1 MSTTSEHKYVTIASG
16 NFESEVLKS
25 NVPVLV
31 DFWATWCGPCRMI
44 GPIIEEIAAEYAG
57 KAKVAKVDVDQNQEL
72 AEQFQVRSVPTLLIF
87 KNGNVVEQLVGAVS
101 KKALT
106 TRLDNHVS

>member
-1 MSTTSEHKYVTIASG
+1 MSAMSEHKYVTIDSG

-44 GPIIEEIAAEYAG
+44 GPIIEEIASEYAG
-57 KAKVAKVDVDQNQEL
+57 KAKVAKADVDQNQEL
-72 AEQFQVRSVPTLLIF
+72 AEKYQVRSVPTLLIF
-87 KNGNVVEQLVGAVS
+87 KDGGVVEQLVGAVS

-106 TRLDNHVS
+106 TRLDTHLA